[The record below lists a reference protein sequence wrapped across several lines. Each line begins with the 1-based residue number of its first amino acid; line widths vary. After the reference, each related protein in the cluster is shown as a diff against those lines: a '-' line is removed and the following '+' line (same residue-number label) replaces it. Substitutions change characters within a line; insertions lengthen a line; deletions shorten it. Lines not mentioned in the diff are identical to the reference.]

1 MAVAVVVVG
10 IISPPPVTPV
20 VVMMASV
27 GSSLLLTSLVDSRS
41 LSNAVVVAFPNDVGV
56 WREGEQSLD
65 RLPIRQLARDIYVA
79 IVDDK
84 SRLT

>member
-41 LSNAVVVAFPNDVGV
+41 LSNAVVVAFPNDVG
-56 WREGEQSLD
+56 GL
-65 RLPIRQLARDIYVA
+65 
-79 IVDDK
+79 
-84 SRLT
+84 LTVHSNGYMDFLNAP